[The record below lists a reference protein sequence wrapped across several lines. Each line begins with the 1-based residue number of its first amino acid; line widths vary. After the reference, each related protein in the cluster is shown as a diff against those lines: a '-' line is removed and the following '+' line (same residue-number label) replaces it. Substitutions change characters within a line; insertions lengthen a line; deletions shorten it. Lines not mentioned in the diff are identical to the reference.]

1 MATVNFNSG
10 TQTTEDLT
18 TSEKGDIAL
27 WIGKNKIYCNVPGF
41 ILDELCLRTSALP
54 FVTAQIVPL
63 SLPVMQLVDV
73 SMPRVTA
80 SLQGINPRSLFS
92 FHGATH
98 TSLECINLEIPD
110 KSLLSK
116 LRDCAGQAMLD
127 GKRTVQHWDRT
138 DVFLPFDALGTWYL
152 LLEVDTA
159 KQSWARAIQWLK
171 RHRCTIPEHHFT
183 HIMKHLENVPW
194 KDEVKG
200 LKTGLQ
206 TTDMAAFLSQDW
218 LSDIHITS
226 MLTATTHLHH
236 DVLSYAVPRTEIVP
250 PVFSSH
256 ILSFALLDASPTLPE
271 YCDGSPPKSI
281 VDLGTLISDTK
292 MTGIRIATISY
303 SPEYHWASL
312 LIDIC
317 AGTIAWGDSL
327 GHLIPDGFEK
337 RLRAWLAIFVPEK
350 QFLPLQNL
358 PCARQGDG
366 YSCGMIAIN
375 TLKHHIFGDKLWS
388 TSQRE
393 VLHIQEFIDILKF
406 SEGQRACVSIL
417 HLHVVAMSYRSN
429 SSPSL

>member
-1 MATVNFNSG
+1 MATRI
-10 TQTTEDLT
+10 TEDLT
-18 TSEKGDIAL
+18 ASAKGDITL
-27 WIGKNKIYCNVPGF
+27 WIGKNKIYCNVQGF
-41 ILDELCLRTSALP
+41 ISDELCLRTSAPP

-63 SLPVMQLVDV
+63 SLPVMQLVDF

-92 FHGATH
+92 SHDATH
-98 TSLECINLEIPD
+98 TSLECINLGIPD
-110 KSLLSK
+110 KSLLNK

-138 DVFLPFDALGTWYL
+138 DVFLPFDALGTWYF
-152 LLEVDTA
+152 LLEVDAA
-159 KQSWARAIQWLK
+159 KRSWARAIQWLK
-171 RHRCTIPEHHFT
+171 RNQSNIPEHHFT
-183 HIMKHLENVPW
+183 CIMKYLENVPW

-206 TTDMAAFLSQDW
+206 TTDMATFLSQDW
-218 LSDIHITS
+218 LSDIHIAS
-226 MLTATTHLHH
+226 MLTVTAHLRH
-236 DVLSYAVPRTEIVP
+236 DALSCTVPRTELVQPI
-250 PVFSSH
+250 FSSH
-256 ILSFALLDASPTLPE
+256 ILNFALLDASPTLSE
-271 YCDGSPPKSI
+271 YYDSSPPKSI
-281 VDLGTLISDTK
+281 VDLGTLISDAK
-292 MTGIRIATISY
+292 MTGIRIATVSY

-327 GHLIPDGFEK
+327 GRPILDGFEK
-337 RLRAWLAIFVPEK
+337 RLRAWLAIFVPQK
-350 QFLPLQNL
+350 QFLPLQSL

-393 VLHIQEFIDILKF
+393 VLRIQEFIDILNF
-406 SEGQRACVSIL
+406 SEWQGACVSIL
-417 HLHVVAMSYRSN
+417 RSYVVAASYRSN
-429 SSPSL
+429 SSPAPRHWKI